1 MSDPAVPP
9 TPPVPLAA
17 LLAREDLALR
27 QIAGPSDPDIVIHW
41 AHTSEMADPY
51 PYLLGGELLLTAG
64 VHIPEAAGSG
74 TYFDDYVARI
84 VAAGGAALGFG
95 VAPVHDTVPRALVAA
110 CEAYELPL
118 VEVPP
123 QTTFSGVARAVW
135 QLMAQARL
143 AELRR
148 VTEAQQSLAAAASR
162 PDPIPSVLHR
172 LAQRVGGRA
181 VLYGPEGTEIAAAGR
196 AEQGRGVPEALAGLA
211 EVVRPSTA
219 SGRPDGAPP
228 TAGGV
233 RETPAGTA
241 ETVRPGTAS
250 RRPDGAPPPPA
261 GGGRETPAGTA
272 EAVRSG
278 TASRRPDGP
287 PPPAGGGRET
297 PAGTA
302 EAVRSGTASRRPD
315 GPPPPAGGGRE
326 TPAGT
331 AETVRPGTASRRPD
345 GPPPPAGAVRET
357 PAGLAEAVRPTTA
370 SWRPGGAPPRQ
381 GEPLAADRTAPA
393 AGGSAGSDATG
404 GAAGPGA
411 TLGSAGP
418 GATGAR
424 ITPVA
429 GGSSASGATGAR
441 PATSLPAAAPAPT
454 SATDTI
460 AGTHLSAYALGAGQ
474 GFVLG
479 VTAPRRQP
487 GDHAIA
493 SVAAVLLALLT
504 GEHQSGTG
512 AARSSALVR
521 VLLGAAPEAVA
532 PLLGGERW
540 VVVHA
545 RPDGHAP
552 DAVASSAL
560 GASLGSPLVDLARD
574 VVRVLVP
581 AEREPAPQPGWTL
594 GVSAAVGPGEWAS
607 ADAQAGRAL
616 ARARATRT
624 PLVRHGARPALADL
638 VPEEEAEA
646 HARALLAPLTPVL
659 AETLRTW
666 LSLHGSWDRT
676 AVALGVHR
684 NTVRQRIARCAAL
697 LAADL
702 DEPDV
707 RMELWFALRRL

>member
-1 MSDPAVPP
+1 MPEPAVPP
-9 TPPVPLAA
+9 VPPVPLAS

-27 QIAGPSDPDIVIHW
+27 QIAGPAGADVVIHW

-74 TYFDDYVARI
+74 PYLDDYVARI

-95 VAPVHDTVPRALVAA
+95 LAPVHDTVPRALVAA

-162 PDPIPSVLHR
+162 PDPVPSVLR
-172 LAQRVGGRA
+172 QLARRVGGRA
-181 VLYGPEGTEIAAAGR
+181 VLYGPEGTEIAAAER
-196 AEQGRGVPEALAGLA
+196 AERGGAARTTEVREALAELA
-211 EVVRPSTA
+211 RNLAGRA
-219 SGRPDGAPP
+219 SA
-228 TAGGV
+228 
-233 RETPAGTA
+233 
-241 ETVRPGTAS
+241 
-250 RRPDGAPPPPA
+250 
-261 GGGRETPAGTA
+261 
-272 EAVRSG
+272 
-278 TASRRPDGP
+278 
-287 PPPAGGGRET
+287 
-297 PAGTA
+297 
-302 EAVRSGTASRRPD
+302 
-315 GPPPPAGGGRE
+315 
-326 TPAGT
+326 
-331 AETVRPGTASRRPD
+331 
-345 GPPPPAGAVRET
+345 
-357 PAGLAEAVRPTTA
+357 TT
-370 SWRPGGAPPRQ
+370 
-381 GEPLAADRTAPA
+381 
-393 AGGSAGSDATG
+393 
-404 GAAGPGA
+404 
-411 TLGSAGP
+411 
-418 GATGAR
+418 
-424 ITPVA
+424 
-429 GGSSASGATGAR
+429 
-441 PATSLPAAAPAPT
+441 
-454 SATDTI
+454 ATDTV
-460 AGTHLSAYALGAGQ
+460 AGTRLAAYALGAGQ

-479 VTAPRRQP
+479 VAAPRRDA
-487 GDHAIA
+487 GDHTIA

-504 GEHQSGTG
+504 GEQQSGSG

-521 VLLGAAPEAVA
+521 LLLGAAPEAVA

-552 DAVASSAL
+552 DAVAASAL

-581 AEREPAPQPGWTL
+581 AGREPAAQPGWTL
-594 GVSAAVGPGEWAS
+594 GVSAAVGPGAWAS

-646 HARALLAPLTPVL
+646 HTRALLAPLTPVL
-659 AETLRTW
+659 AETLRGW

-702 DEPDV
+702 DDPDV